1 MRGIVS
7 ASGIRFFSEGDQN
20 LSGERT
26 HESCRSRCDLGEG
39 GAQALFLECVELTD
53 AQGDATL
60 SHAIEGKAGVSREGI
75 DAELLQG

>member
-1 MRGIVS
+1 
-7 ASGIRFFSEGDQN
+7 
-20 LSGERT
+20 
-26 HESCRSRCDLGEG
+26 LGEG